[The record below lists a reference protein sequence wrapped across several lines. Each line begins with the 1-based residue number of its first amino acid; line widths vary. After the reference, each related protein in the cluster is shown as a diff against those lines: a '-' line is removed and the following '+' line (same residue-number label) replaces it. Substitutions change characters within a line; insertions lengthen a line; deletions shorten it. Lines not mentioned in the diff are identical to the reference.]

1 MPNKPVQELTTSCLD
16 GQSLQD
22 LVLNA
27 ISNAVIVIGE
37 ANHIIYANQAAEHF
51 FGMSATSLLKN
62 CIEDVVPGDS
72 PLISL
77 IAQSRSGGAA
87 VSEYEVDIGTPRTGV
102 HLMDVQASP
111 LGEGDQRC
119 LVHLQERGMAQKM
132 DKQLIHRGA
141 ARSVSAMSAIL
152 AHEIKNPLAGI
163 RGAAQLIEQNAS
175 AADRTLTQLI
185 CEETDRIRKLVDR
198 MEIFGD
204 SRRIERHP
212 VNIHQVLDHVRRIAE
227 ASFAKGIRFTETYDP
242 SLPPIPGDRDQLIQ
256 VFLNLTKNAADAIA
270 DGPAP
275 GEGEIAFST
284 SYRPGVRL
292 SVPGSG
298 ERIGLPLEVRV
309 RDNGGG
315 VPKDIEPYL
324 FDPFVTTKRNGTG
337 LGLALVAKIVGDH
350 GGVIECMSEPRRT
363 VFRVLL
369 PWQADQKAP

>member
-1 MPNKPVQELTTSCLD
+1 MHTGEFPPD
-16 GQSLQD
+16 ARPPSLQEM
-22 LVLNA
+22 VLNA
-27 ISNAVIVIGE
+27 ISNAVLVVDGTNRILF
-37 ANHIIYANQAAEHF
+37 ANQAAEHF
-51 FGMSATSLLKN
+51 FGQSAVNLGKQRL
-62 CIEDVVPGDS
+62 EELMPRDS
-72 PLISL
+72 PLLSL
-77 IAQSRSGGAA
+77 IAQSRGTGAA
-87 VSEYEVDIGTPRTGV
+87 VSEYEVDIGTPRTGP
-102 HLMDVQASP
+102 HLSDVQVSP
-111 LGEGDQRC
+111 LGEGDPRC
-119 LVHLQERGMAQKM
+119 FVHLQERSMAQKM
-132 DKQLIHRGA
+132 DRQLIHRGA

-227 ASFAKGIRFTETYDP
+227 ASFAKGVRFVESYDP

-270 DGPAP
+270 EGPAP
-275 GEGEIAFST
+275 DDGEIVFST

-309 RDNGGG
+309 RDNGVG
-315 VPKDIEPYL
+315 VSKDIEPYL
-324 FDPFVTTKRNGTG
+324 FDPFVTTKRTGTG

-350 GGVIECMSEPRRT
+350 GGVIECIGEPRRT

-369 PWQADQKAP
+369 PWQADQKAT

>member
-1 MPNKPVQELTTSCLD
+1 MTRTAAPREDGLPLQE
-16 GQSLQD
+16 

-27 ISNAVIVIGE
+27 ISNAVLVVDAGNRIV
-37 ANHIIYANQAAEHF
+37 YANQAAEHF
-51 FGMSATSLLKN
+51 FGMSASSLLKIA
-62 CIEDVVPGDS
+62 IEDAVPHDS
-72 PLISL
+72 PLVSL
-77 IAQSRSGGAA
+77 IAQARASGSP

-102 HLMDVQASP
+102 HLTDVQASP
-111 LGEGDQRC
+111 LGEGDGRC

-132 DKQLIHRGA
+132 DRQLIHRGA

-204 SRRIERHP
+204 SRRLERHP

-227 ASFAKGIRFTETYDP
+227 ASFAKGIRFVENYDP

-270 DGPAP
+270 EGPAP
-275 GEGEIAFST
+275 NEGEIVLST

-337 LGLALVAKIVGDH
+337 RGLALVAKIVGDH

-369 PWQADQKAP
+369 PWQADQRAR

>member
-1 MPNKPVQELTTSCLD
+1 MRSSEFQDESETA
-16 GQSLQD
+16 SLQEM
-22 LVLNA
+22 VLNA
-27 ISNAVIVIGE
+27 ISNAVVVVDGSNQILF
-37 ANHIIYANQAAEHF
+37 ANQAAENF
-51 FGMSATSLLKN
+51 FGMSASNMAKQRL
-62 CIEDVVPGDS
+62 EDMLPKAS
-72 PLISL
+72 PLLSL
-77 IAQSRSGGAA
+77 IAQSRRSGAA
-87 VSEYEVDIGTPRTGV
+87 VSEYEVDIGSPKTGP
-102 HLMDVQASP
+102 HLTDVQVSP
-111 LGEGDQRC
+111 LGEGDSRC
-119 LVHLQERGMAQKM
+119 FVHLQERSMAQKM
-132 DKQLIHRGA
+132 DRQLIHRGA

-163 RGAAQLIEQNAS
+163 RGAAQLIEQNAG
-175 AADRTLTQLI
+175 AADRALTQLI

-227 ASFAKGIRFTETYDP
+227 ASFAKGIRFVESYDP

-270 DGPAP
+270 EGPAP
-275 GEGEIAFST
+275 DDGEIVFST

-309 RDNGGG
+309 RDNGVG
-315 VPKDIEPYL
+315 VSRDMEPYL
-324 FDPFVTTKRNGTG
+324 FDPFVTTKRTGTG

-350 GGVIECMSEPRRT
+350 GGVIECIGEPRRT

-369 PWQADQKAP
+369 PWQADQKAV

>member
-1 MPNKPVQELTTSCLD
+1 VSAVGIEREPKDAP
-16 GQSLQD
+16 LQD
-22 LVLNA
+22 LILNA
-27 ISNAVIVIGE
+27 MSHAVIV
-37 ANHIIYANQAAEHF
+37 ADADNHVIFANQAAEHF
-51 FGMSATSLLKN
+51 FGSSAATLARQSLDNILP
-62 CIEDVVPGDS
+62 DSS
-72 PLISL
+72 PLLAL
-77 IAQSRSGGAA
+77 IRQARASGAP
-87 VSEYEVDIGTPRTGV
+87 VSEYGMDLGAQRTGS
-102 HLMDVQASP
+102 HLTDVQVSS
-111 LGEGDQRC
+111 LGDGDPRC
-119 LVHLQERGMAQKM
+119 IVHLQERSMAQKM
-132 DKQLIHRGA
+132 DRQLIHRGA

-175 AADRTLTQLI
+175 AADRSLTQLI
-185 CEETDRIRKLVDR
+185 CQETDRIRKLVDR

-204 SRRIERHP
+204 SRRLDRAP

-227 ASFAKGIRFTETYDP
+227 ASFAKGMRFVETYDP

-270 DGPAP
+270 DGPRP
-275 GEGEIAFST
+275 DEGEIAFST

-298 ERIGLPLEVRV
+298 ERIGLPLEVQV
-309 RDNGGG
+309 RDNGAG

-324 FDPFVTTKRNGTG
+324 FDPFITTKRNGAG

-369 PWQADQKAP
+369 PWQANTKN